1 MDSSRFAQQLAPNMR
16 ISVESGEETDEVR
29 LFIDLVWPP
38 LARAPQSRIS
48 RIVWDTNY
56 SQRVLTRADSGRVVS
71 QVALIFRDG
80 HWNSTPLRIGGIA
93 GVGTDPKFRG
103 QGLATVGM
111 KHAIEILVEEGFD
124 IGALFCAPEM
134 VPFYERLGC
143 RRYDGAV
150 FIKQPGNNHMPWSGC
165 MTLPIKSDIS
175 GGELDAAGAPW

>member
-1 MDSSRFAQQLAPNMR
+1 MR

-38 LARAPQSRIS
+38 AAHAPQSPIS

-56 SQRVLTRADSGRVVS
+56 SQRVLTRADSGRVLS

-80 HWNSTPLRIGGIA
+80 HWNGTPLRLGGIA

-103 QGLATVGM
+103 QGLATGGM
-111 KHAIEILVEEGFD
+111 KRATDILVEAGFD

-134 VPFYERLGC
+134 VPFYERLGWRMC
-143 RRYDGAV
+143 DGTV

-165 MTLPIKSDIS
+165 MTLAIKNHIS
-175 GGELDAAGAPW
+175 GGELDAAGSPW